1 MAEITSMQTALVEVR
16 KGLRIFKALEFI
28 EQAGAKIEAS
38 QQNEA
43 ELLTSIASL
52 RVKHA
57 ETMAACEVELT
68 AQASR
73 LADAK
78 AQAVQAEA
86 VATREAE
93 KILADAESKAKL
105 RTAAANDA
113 VIQAEAVVERARAE
127 AIEAEAARD
136 LAKAELADIDARRK
150 ALSQEV
156 AALLARM
163 GG

>member
-1 MAEITSMQTALVEVR
+1 MAEITSIQTALIEVR

-57 ETMAACEVELT
+57 ETMAVCEVELT

-78 AQAVQAEA
+78 MQATQAEA

-93 KILADAESKAKL
+93 KILADAESRANS

-113 VIQAEAVVERARAE
+113 VIQAEAVVERARAD
-127 AIEAEAARD
+127 AIEAEAARN
-136 LAKAELADIDARRK
+136 LAKAELADLDARRK
-150 ALSQEV
+150 ALSDSV
-156 AALLARM
+156 ADLLAKVN
-163 GG
+163 G